1 MTQFPAPTPLEPTT
15 AVKLWIPPPR
25 VCCEDRAERLWK
37 GAAMADLPL
46 TGRAGGTGYVDENT
60 AADID
65 ISARTA
71 N

>member
-1 MTQFPAPTPLEPTT
+1 VKIGVSGPLEPTT
-15 AVKLWIPPPR
+15 AVKLWIPPTP

-37 GAAMADLPL
+37 VAAMADLPL
-46 TGRAGGTGYVDENT
+46 IGRAAGTGYVDEST

-65 ISARTA
+65 ISARTG